1 MSTQLLC
8 TMESV
13 SGCGI
18 EKIKIVKAVI
28 PKKNKI
34 SNLIEYLLESNGED
48 YIQVDYPNDIHKE
61 ALKIK
66 AIYPFIEVTVIRS
79 RIKISL

>member
-1 MSTQLLC
+1 
-8 TMESV
+8 MESV
-13 SGCGI
+13 SGCGV
-18 EKIKIVKAVI
+18 EKIKVI
-28 PKKNKI
+28 KPILIKKSKI
-34 SNLIEYLLESNGED
+34 NNLIEYLIDSNGED

-66 AIYPFIEVTVIRS
+66 AIYPFVKVSIIRS